1 MVNDKENTFQTIFES
16 ALEGVIVSDRNGKII
31 MANTAAGK
39 LFGYK
44 KQKLEGLVI
53 EDLIPADLRRGHKNM
68 RKEYLTN
75 PSPRGMGM
83 GRDLEGL
90 KKSGEKF
97 PVEISLSFTNLNEE
111 HVVIAFI
118 IDITQRKKIEEE
130 LKEEKDTAQMYLDVA
145 GAIFLVLNL
154 KGRITLINQT
164 GCKLLGY
171 PEKQIM
177 GKNLFDYFVPK
188 VRKDKLRE
196 IFKRLIS
203 RKNQLYDFEEFI
215 VNKRQE
221 KKLIAWNVTLIQD
234 EEDHPVS
241 LLCSGIDIT
250 DRKEAELALK
260 RSEEKLIVY
269 ATELEKRVEVRTRE
283 LAEAIKNLEKVNENL
298 QEEIKTR
305 EKAEEGVRKL
315 FQKEK
320 ELSELK
326 SRFVSLASHEFR
338 TPLSTIMSS
347 VSLIARY
354 EKDAQKDKRLKH
366 INRIKNNVTNLT
378 GLLNDFLDLEKLEE
392 GQLKPVYDDFDF
404 RQFIVEIRDEM
415 QAISKKGQTII
426 LISEDNIHLVRLDEH
441 MLKNICFNLL
451 SNAIKYSNEDGT
463 IKFIYRKE
471 GDNLIL
477 IVKDEGI
484 GIPKS
489 EQHNLFLRFFRAKNA
504 SGIQGT
510 GLGLYIVKKYVDEMN
525 GSITFTS
532 EIKKGST
539 FQIQLPLDHDKS
551 FVN

>member
-90 KKSGEKF
+90 KKSGKKF

-215 VNKRQE
+215 VNKKQE

-426 LISEDNIHLVRLDEH
+426 LISEDNIHLVRLDEQ